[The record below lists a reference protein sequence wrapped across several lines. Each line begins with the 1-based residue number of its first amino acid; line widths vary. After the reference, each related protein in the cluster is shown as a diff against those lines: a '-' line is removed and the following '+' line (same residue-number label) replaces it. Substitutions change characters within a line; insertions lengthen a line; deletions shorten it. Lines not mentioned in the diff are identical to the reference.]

1 MSKKSIA
8 ERRQAQAAKPGARGG
23 AAINQASHRRS
34 QRYRRQ
40 TKSGSQ
46 RPWGLFA
53 AIGGVVALF
62 VVVILIFDLTS
73 SPIQDTQVLPVSAS
87 VLNTITHIPASEL
100 SDVGAGSLPT
110 LPKTIPASFKAVKLT
125 SNSLPEVLYVGAEYC
140 PYCAYTR
147 WALLVA
153 LSRFGTTSNLHM
165 IRSSVTDTAGPN
177 IATFSFAHG
186 FKYTSKYFVFTP
198 RELQSNHPTSAGGYA
213 VFQPLNKAEAKTYE
227 SIDGGTGYPFV
238 DFGGKTAVVGMSQA
252 APGPLVGLDW
262 SQIAHDLTQKNST
275 QAQMVLGGANDYTA
289 AICQITKGKPAS
301 VCSSSVIKTQET
313 KI

>member
-40 TKSGSQ
+40 TKSGSK

-53 AIGGVVALF
+53 GIGGVVALF

-73 SPIQDTQVLPVSAS
+73 SPTQDTQVLPASAS
-87 VLNTITHIPASEL
+87 VVSTITHISASEL
-100 SDVGAGSLPT
+100 SAVGAGSLPT
-110 LPKTIPASFKAVKLT
+110 LPETIPASYKAVKLT
-125 SNSLPEVLYVGAEYC
+125 SKGLPEVLFIGAEYC

-153 LSRFGTTSNLHM
+153 LSRFGTFSNLHM
-165 IRSSVTDTAGPN
+165 IRSSVTDTEGPN

-186 FKYTSKYFVFTP
+186 FKYTSKYLVFIP
-198 RELQSNHPTSAGGYA
+198 RELQTNYVKNGNYA
-213 VFQPLNKAEAKTYE
+213 AFQTLNKGQDKAFT
-227 SIDGGTGYPFV
+227 SLDSSLGYPFV
-238 DFGGKTAVVGMSQA
+238 DFSGKTAVVGMSTK
-252 APGPLVGLDW
+252 APTPLVGLDW
-262 SQIAHDLTQKNST
+262 SQIAHDLTQKNSA

-289 AICQITKGKPAS
+289 AICQITNNKPAK

>member
-8 ERRQAQAAKPGARGG
+8 QRRQAQAAKPGARGG
-23 AAINQASHRRS
+23 AATNQASHRRG

-40 TKSGSQ
+40 TKAGSQ

-62 VVVILIFDLTS
+62 VVVIIIFDLSS
-73 SPIQDTQVLPVSAS
+73 SPSQDTQVLPASAS
-87 VLNTITHIPASEL
+87 VISTITHISASEL

-110 LPKTIPASFKAVKLT
+110 LPKTIPASYQADKFT
-125 SNSLPEVLYVGAEYC
+125 SHGLPEVLYIGAEYC

-153 LSRFGTTSNLHM
+153 LSRFGSFSNLHT
-165 IRSSVTDTAGPN
+165 IRSSVTETAGPN
-177 IATFSFAHG
+177 IATFSFARG
-186 FKYTSKYFVFTP
+186 FKYTSKYLVFTP
-198 RELQSNHPTSAGGYA
+198 RELQTNYLKNGNYAPLQTLSKAQSKAFTSLDSN
-213 VFQPLNKAEAKTYE
+213 L
-227 SIDGGTGYPFV
+227 GYPFV
-238 DFGGKTAVVGMSQA
+238 DFSGTTAVVGMSQA

-301 VCSSSVIKTQET
+301 VCGSSVIKTQET